1 MRNRLFVARQISNAL
16 VIDNTWQIC
25 NSIVWVLLFFKP
37 FLYIPKLLYSLSL
50 SQTWIFL
57 IFLTPVAIPV
67 IQHCEFGNQRNTS
80 HMELFFF
87 IIGVLYQIYQP
98 ISNLTYS
105 FLVRHTIFG
114 HLP

>member
-1 MRNRLFVARQISNAL
+1 MLILSLKNAL
-16 VIDNTWQIC
+16 IYVTEIQHSTEN
-25 NSIVWVLLFFKP
+25 LA
-37 FLYIPKLLYSLSL
+37 LYIPKLLYSLSL